1 MMSGNQRRHSYYA
14 EAHAVSGELSK
25 PVEPIAQVFLIGEAD
40 GVATRDVIFD
50 QEDIVRVKFQAHTE
64 VRGQFDAAKQVWI
77 TTASASLTGL
87 EVCDPSD
94 QVKVSAERIAAT
106 MTSVHDSTGY
116 IPDVNFKLEFDTL
129 VIDGEEATPNPISA
143 SQILGSKPAE
153 RYDPTRNPKNPHLR
167 PYLIEYLE
175 HPEFLANVKAQD
187 AAIIA
192 KNPPDWA
199 KRKYTRN
206 QEHRSKIECSL
217 VSDTGLTLHRAF
229 GHVVEIPN
237 FGRLFLAEL
246 TVGDRFELNV
256 LRLELCDLGDG
267 YFLIFGGPS
276 HNGGT
281 RP

>member
-25 PVEPIAQVFLIGEAD
+25 RVDPIAQVFLIGEAD
-40 GVATRDVIFD
+40 GVATRDVTFD
-50 QEDIVRVKFQAHTE
+50 QEDIIRVKFQAHTE
-64 VRGQFDAAKQVWI
+64 VKGQFDTAKQVWI

-87 EVCDPSD
+87 EVRDPDD
-94 QVKVSAERIAAT
+94 QVRVSAEGIAAT
-106 MTSVHDSTGY
+106 MMSVHDSTGY
-116 IPDVNFKLEFDTL
+116 IPAVEFNLTFDGL
-129 VIDGEEATPNPISA
+129 VIDGEPATPKTISA
-143 SQILGSKPAE
+143 SQILDSKPAE

>member
-1 MMSGNQRRHSYYA
+1 M
-14 EAHAVSGELSK
+14 
-25 PVEPIAQVFLIGEAD
+25 
-40 GVATRDVIFD
+40 
-50 QEDIVRVKFQAHTE
+50 
-64 VRGQFDAAKQVWI
+64 
-77 TTASASLTGL
+77 
-87 EVCDPSD
+87 
-94 QVKVSAERIAAT
+94 
-106 MTSVHDSTGY
+106 
-116 IPDVNFKLEFDTL
+116 
-129 VIDGEEATPNPISA
+129 IDGEPATPKTISA
-143 SQILGSKPAE
+143 SQILDSKPAE

-187 AAIIA
+187 AAIVA

-217 VSDTGLTLHRAF
+217 VSDTGLTQHRAF

-237 FGRLFLAEL
+237 FGRLFLGEL